1 MKSFGKYISKHLV
14 SFALFVVLLMLV
26 NAISFVLTFR
36 SIITSDY
43 GSTAPQTMLEKAVT
57 ASTEKGMSDE
67 MLQELRENQIWAMF
81 LNPYGESIWSV
92 DLPESVPTSYTL
104 QDVAVFAKGYIADY
118 PVFIRNTD
126 NGLLILGY
134 PQNSYTKLTSN
145 YFSIKA
151 IRTIPIYFTIML
163 AIDLLLLF
171 GVYLLSKKK
180 IIKNTEPIIAS
191 IETLSDGHPVS
202 LSIDGELSEIAESVN
217 KVSRIISTQNQAR
230 ANWISGVSH
239 DIRTPLSMIMGY
251 ARRISCD
258 STATFSI
265 KEQAGIIGKQSVKIK
280 ELVYDLN
287 LVSQLEYEMQPL
299 NKKEVR
305 ISKLLRSYV
314 AELLNIGIPDTYF
327 IDIEVMPEAEMTALE
342 CDERLLSR
350 AINNL
355 VQNSINHNP
364 RGCEIR
370 LSLDYSEDLLS
381 ITVKDNG
388 VGLSPEKLQELKKRP
403 HYMESTDE
411 RLDLRH
417 GLGLLLV
424 RQIVEAHGGTMQIES
439 EPQNGY
445 RTTLV
450 FPIKSVLTDSPILFL

>member
-1 MKSFGKYISKHLV
+1 MKSFGKYISKHLA
-14 SFALFVVLLMLV
+14 SFALFVIILLLV

-43 GSTAPQTMLEKAVT
+43 GSTAPQTMLEKAIT
-57 ASTEKGMSDE
+57 ASTETGISDE
-67 MLQELRENQIWAMF
+67 MIRELRENQIWAMF
-81 LNPYGESIWSV
+81 LNPDGKSIWSV
-92 DLPESVPTSYTL
+92 DLPENVPESYTL

-118 PVFIRNTD
+118 PVFIRNTN
-126 NGLLILGY
+126 NGLLVLGY

-145 YFSIKA
+145 YFSIET

-163 AIDLLLLF
+163 AFDLLLLF
-171 GVYLLSKKK
+171 VFYLLSKKK
-180 IIKNTEPIIAS
+180 ILKNTEPIIAS
-191 IETLSDGHPVS
+191 IETLSDGHPAS
-202 LSIDGELSEIAESVN
+202 LSVGGELSEIAESVN
-217 KVSRIISTQNQAR
+217 KASQIISIQNQAR

-258 STATFSI
+258 RAATTSI
-265 KEQAGIIGKQSVKIK
+265 KKQADIIEKQSTKIK

-314 AELLNIGIPDTYF
+314 AELLNAGIPDTYS
-327 IDIEVMPEAEMTALE
+327 IDIEVLPDAEMTSLK
-342 CDERLLSR
+342 CDERLLAR

-364 RGCEIR
+364 QGCEIR
-370 LSLDYSEDLLS
+370 LSLDRSEGSLS
-381 ITVKDNG
+381 ISVKDNG
-388 VGLSPEKLQELKKRP
+388 VGLSPEKLQEWQKRP

-417 GLGLLLV
+417 GLGILLV
-424 RQIVEAHGGTMQIES
+424 RQIVVAHGGTMQIES
-439 EPQNGY
+439 APQNGY

-450 FPIKSVLTDSPILFL
+450 FPLI

>member
-1 MKSFGKYISKHLV
+1 MKSFGKYISKHLA
-14 SFALFVVLLMLV
+14 SFALFVIILLLV

-43 GSTAPQTMLEKAVT
+43 GSTAPQTMLEKAIT
-57 ASTEKGMSDE
+57 ASTETGISDE
-67 MLQELRENQIWAMF
+67 MIRELRENQIWAMF
-81 LNPYGESIWSV
+81 LNPDGKSIWSV
-92 DLPESVPTSYTL
+92 DLPENVPESYTL

-118 PVFIRNTD
+118 PVFIRNTN
-126 NGLLILGY
+126 NGLLVLGY

-145 YFSIKA
+145 YFSIET

-163 AIDLLLLF
+163 AFDLLLLF
-171 GVYLLSKKK
+171 VFYLLSKKK
-180 IIKNTEPIIAS
+180 ILKNTEPIIAS
-191 IETLSDGHPVS
+191 IETLSDGHPAS
-202 LSIDGELSEIAESVN
+202 LSVGGELSEIAESVN
-217 KVSRIISTQNQAR
+217 KASQIISIQNQAR

-258 STATFSI
+258 RAATTSI
-265 KEQAGIIGKQSVKIK
+265 KKQADIIEKQSTKIK

-314 AELLNIGIPDTYF
+314 AELLNAGIPDTYS
-327 IDIEVMPEAEMTALE
+327 IDIEVLPDAEMTSLK
-342 CDERLLSR
+342 CDERLLAR

-364 RGCEIR
+364 QGCEIR
-370 LSLDYSEDLLS
+370 LSLDRSEGSLS
-381 ITVKDNG
+381 ISVKDNG
-388 VGLSPEKLQELKKRP
+388 VGLSPEKLQEWQKRP

-417 GLGLLLV
+417 GLGILLV

-439 EPQNGY
+439 APQNGY

-450 FPIKSVLTDSPILFL
+450 FPLI